1 MTQEDRFRHAVQ
13 DHETDPAVAPC
24 NGLLRLLGIFAV
36 MAIVCLV
43 LL

>member
-1 MTQEDRFRHAVQ
+1 MTQEERFRHAVH

-24 NGLLRLLGIFAV
+24 NGLFTLFAIFAV